1 MELESIWPLT
11 TWFFLTTVQSS
22 KVLFWWRELR
32 FNGTTTM
39 NHANGCPCC
48 CCCSWIVALLAFFG
62 VTAVA
67 TLQCYPGSSCD
78 SFYYCVTIPCNHFKA
93 VLVIPCGLL
102 VDTTHQSLNSLK
114 ITTKVLVIYLFTNN
128 EGWQTCMASIKSE
141 CFAVNLHLS
150 ILKILI
156 NTQNTYSICKI
167 VLVLS

>member
-1 MELESIWPLT
+1 MTSDCL
-11 TWFFLTTVQSS
+11 
-22 KVLFWWRELR
+22 VLFLLLCKVARCCSGEGSCVLMVLQPW
-32 FNGTTTM
+32 TM
-39 NHANGCPCC
+39 PMVCPCC

-114 ITTKVLVIYLFTNN
+114 ITTEEVLVIYLFTNN
-128 EGWQTCMASIKSE
+128 EGWQTCMA
-141 CFAVNLHLS
+141 
-150 ILKILI
+150 
-156 NTQNTYSICKI
+156 
-167 VLVLS
+167 

>member
-11 TWFFLTTVQSS
+11 TWFFLTR
-22 KVLFWWRELR
+22 KVARCCSGEGSCVLMVLQPW
-32 FNGTTTM
+32 TM
-39 NHANGCPCC
+39 PMVCPCC

-114 ITTKVLVIYLFTNN
+114 ITTEEVLVIYLFINN

-167 VLVLS
+167 ESVWS

>member
-11 TWFFLTTVQSS
+11 TWFFLTR
-22 KVLFWWRELR
+22 KVARCCSGEGSCVLMVLQPW
-32 FNGTTTM
+32 TM
-39 NHANGCPCC
+39 PMVCPCC

-102 VDTTHQSLNSLK
+102 LDNTSITKLIKDHQRPAE
-114 ITTKVLVIYLFTNN
+114 VLVIYFSLMMKV
-128 EGWQTCMASIKSE
+128 CA
-141 CFAVNLHLS
+141 NLAWLEWRMSALPWIYLPKYTLCHYHTHR
-150 ILKILI
+150 IL
-156 NTQNTYSICKI
+156 
-167 VLVLS
+167 

>member
-1 MELESIWPLT
+1 M
-11 TWFFLTTVQSS
+11 
-22 KVLFWWRELR
+22 
-32 FNGTTTM
+32 
-39 NHANGCPCC
+39 
-48 CCCSWIVALLAFFG
+48 ALLAFFS

-114 ITTKVLVIYLFTNN
+114 ITTEEVLVIYLFTNN

-156 NTQNTYSICKI
+156 NTQNTFSICKI
-167 VLVLS
+167 VLVLCLLGHLTLDLVDKYPKMFHLLKKLAFAEVYSLGY

>member
-1 MELESIWPLT
+1 M
-11 TWFFLTTVQSS
+11 VADVA
-22 KVLFWWRELR
+22 KVRTNKNTILR
-32 FNGTTTM
+32 FRNYNWNQYGLWLLGSFLLLCKVARCCSGEGSCVLMVLQPWTM
-39 NHANGCPCC
+39 PMVCPCC

-114 ITTKVLVIYLFTNN
+114 ITTKQRYLLFTY
-128 EGWQTCMASIKSE
+128 S
-141 CFAVNLHLS
+141 
-150 ILKILI
+150 LI
-156 NTQNTYSICKI
+156 MKVGKLAWLQ
-167 VLVLS
+167 